1 MEEVDGE
8 SSQANW
14 FDLSNVY
21 LQVVYVTEDTFKVN
35 RKLQVALII
44 GIVPSMVLMAGTSA
58 IGMVQATGEFR
69 LNHASTHGTGT
80 LLDGALLETGNA
92 RSDVSLS
99 SGGHIAVGP
108 NSKTLIFKDH
118 AVLQSGA
125 ADISAANFKLVAS
138 KLNITGSG
146 AQVIFDSPTR
156 IRVGAVSSPVEVR
169 NSANLLLARVTPGS
183 PLAFDEAAGGQS
195 GASGP
200 VTITGTLTKNGDQ
213 YTITDDTT
221 NVTYVV
227 QGKDLEKK
235 RGKKVKIAGALVPG
249 TGTVATVAVT
259 SIAVVGAAAVA
270 GGLSGAAIAGIA
282 IGGATA
288 LGLGI
293 AAGTGAFD
301 SASK

>member
-1 MEEVDGE
+1 M
-8 SSQANW
+8 
-14 FDLSNVY
+14 
-21 LQVVYVTEDTFKVN
+21 KVN

-44 GIVPSMVLMAGTSA
+44 GSVPSLVLLAGTSA
-58 IGMVQATGEFR
+58 IGLVQATGEFR

-125 ADISAANFKLVAS
+125 ADINAANFKLIAS
-138 KLNITGSG
+138 KLSITGSG
-146 AQVIFDSPTR
+146 AQVVFDSPTR
-156 IRVGAVSSPVEVR
+156 IRVGAVSSTVEVR
-169 NSANLLLARVTPGS
+169 NGANLLLARVTPGS

-200 VTITGTLTKNGDQ
+200 VTITGTLAKNGDQ

-227 QGKDLEKK
+227 QGKDLDKK
-235 RGKKVKIAGALVPG
+235 VGKKVKVAGALIAG

-259 SIAVVGAAAVA
+259 SAVVVGAAAVG
-270 GGLSGAAIAGIA
+270 GGLSAGAIAGIA
-282 IGGATA
+282 IGAATA
-288 LGLGI
+288 AGLGI
-293 AAGTGAFD
+293 AAATGAFD